1 MKPPPAPQRGQA
13 GDVAGEVGAAWA
25 VVVGPVVHELVD
37 NELSLSGEQ
46 VEQRFRAG

>member
-1 MKPPPAPQRGQA
+1 MTDHQVVSRADWR
-13 GDVAGEVGAAWA
+13 A

-37 NELSLSGEQ
+37 DELSLSGEQ